1 MNQALAVTNFGYELI
16 EEKEMGMCLK
26 KSCSPKEWL
35 SSMEQ
40 IIRQNGK
47 GTNMDN
53 YTAIAVFVR

>member
-1 MNQALAVTNFGYELI
+1 MI

-26 KSCSPKEWL
+26 KSRSPKEWL